1 MTEFRFTF
9 DPQFQ
14 GECAPFVSDPVS
26 TQELAE
32 GQMNLI
38 ANYTLLLHETSLMP
52 DYTNYGFLEKRET
65 GEPWEIIDEDEL

>member
-14 GECAPFVSDPVS
+14 GEGDPFVGEPVNS
-26 TQELAE
+26 QELAE
-32 GQMNLI
+32 GQMSLI

-52 DYTNYGFLEKRET
+52 DYTNYGFLEKRES
-65 GEPWEIIDEDEL
+65 GGAWEVIDDDYS